1 MLILK
6 IFLGLVIFGL
16 VFILI
21 LMFVSP
27 LIFKLPETNRLRKWW
42 EKHIIMEEPNVN

>member
-6 IFLGLVIFGL
+6 IFLGLVVIGL

-21 LMFVSP
+21 LMFVTP
-27 LIFKLPETNRLRKWW
+27 YIFKLPETNRFRKWW

>member
-6 IFLGLVIFGL
+6 IFVGLVIFGL

-27 LIFKLPETNRLRKWW
+27 RIFKLPETNRLRKWW